1 MYAGVL
7 KLSYCSVI
15 LKPDFSMLHRLVDNK
30 CLEVLPVVLFMQATL
45 LLISCAIVFL
55 QVDVS
60 WINYV
65 LGHKRKLL
73 QFGVG
78 SVQLHI
84 LKLKFQVWFNIHTF
98 LFKNY
103 IYSASKLHAL
113 YYCCKKSTDTGLS
126 FVLLCH

>member
-1 MYAGVL
+1 
-7 KLSYCSVI
+7 
-15 LKPDFSMLHRLVDNK
+15 MLHRLVDNK
-30 CLEVLPVVLFMQATL
+30 CLEVLPIVLFMQATL

-78 SVQLHI
+78 SVRLHI
-84 LKLKFQVWFNIHTF
+84 LKLKFQV
-98 LFKNY
+98 
-103 IYSASKLHAL
+103 
-113 YYCCKKSTDTGLS
+113 
-126 FVLLCH
+126 

>member
-7 KLSYCSVI
+7 K
-15 LKPDFSMLHRLVDNK
+15 
-30 CLEVLPVVLFMQATL
+30 LPVVLFMQATL

-78 SVQLHI
+78 LVQLHI
-84 LKLKFQVWFNIHTF
+84 LKLKFHHSHFPI
-98 LFKNY
+98 
-103 IYSASKLHAL
+103 
-113 YYCCKKSTDTGLS
+113 
-126 FVLLCH
+126 

>member
-7 KLSYCSVI
+7 KFSYCFLLFNFI

-65 LGHKRKLL
+65 LGHKR
-73 QFGVG
+73 
-78 SVQLHI
+78 I
-84 LKLKFQVWFNIHTF
+84 
-98 LFKNY
+98 NY
-103 IYSASKLHAL
+103 VS
-113 YYCCKKSTDTGLS
+113 GL
-126 FVLLCH
+126 V